1 MTMDLSS
8 TNWTKAQDI
17 KVNECLAKILS
28 SPMFAKAE
36 RQQRFLSYIMA
47 ETLEGRAEK
56 LKGYTIGVEVFD
68 RESSFDPAVDA
79 IVRVEAARLRTKLQ
93 WLTRPF

>member
-17 KVNECLAKILS
+17 KINECLAKILS
-28 SPMFAKAE
+28 SSMFAKAE

-56 LKGYTIGVEVFD
+56 L
-68 RESSFDPAVDA
+68 
-79 IVRVEAARLRTKLQ
+79 
-93 WLTRPF
+93 